1 MKKQLYDMMCVSLGG
16 RVAEQNFFGEMST
29 GASDDLEKVTKLAY
43 DMTTIYGMSPK
54 VGQLSYQK
62 QGEGFSHRAYSE
74 STAVT
79 IDEEVRLL
87 VDNALKATQKIVQ
100 EKRDLL
106 EALALRLL
114 DKEVLEYADVLSILG
129 ERPFVQEPDESTNYL
144 RRSVSSSSAAA
155 PSSSLEEKSESTSS
169 SSLEENGGSSG
180 SVPPSAPQ

>member
-1 MKKQLYDMMCVSLGG
+1 M
-16 RVAEQNFFGEMST
+16 AEQNFFGEMST

-54 VGQLSYQK
+54 VGQLSYSK

-100 EKRDLL
+100 DKRDLL

-129 ERPFVQEPDESTNYL
+129 ERPFPQEPDESTNYL
-144 RRSVSSSSAAA
+144 RQSIAASAAASSSLVDSAASSSS
-155 PSSSLEEKSESTSS
+155 SSSEDSSDSATSS
-169 SSLEENGGSSG
+169 SSGDSDSSSG
-180 SVPPSAPQ
+180 DSD